1 MEGAVPSDQAFSTAL
16 IHPESTQNVPTLSSV
31 SSSSTIPDALLQA
44 IQNQGALESQLTFPS
59 SEAGGAVASSTNLS
73 NLSPSSL
80 LMVCVWGGGAKVA
93 KVFFESYKRLFEAI
107 RRQSC
112 VS

>member
-16 IHPESTQNVPTLSSV
+16 IHPESTQTVPTLSSV

-80 LMVCVWGGGAKVA
+80 LMVSVWGGGGGGGGL
-93 KVFFESYKRLFEAI
+93 RLP
-107 RRQSC
+107 RYSLSLTKGC
-112 VS
+112 LNL